1 LPACLPAVGRVAFDG
16 STLRCRA
23 TPEPERGVREKTFS
37 KLYGITAAL
46 ILGCLGSLPAQAQFH
61 GTGCAGQYDISGN
74 AFFTAATLLIPNVV
88 QPGDYVGPW
97 HGRVIHNEGWNSSG
111 DPFTFSVC
119 TDTGQVHSGGTTSR
133 LIPVGA
139 RAPGVNP
146 EPLPFVT
153 DDGYSVYTN
162 TQLQSAGLG
171 FAVRWKASNRWGDEG
186 DWVSPSGTWTGEVFE
201 QSKGLPFWR
210 WTVTRHT
217 NAYAVQGRGQPKN
230 VFLSLSDWNLFL
242 EEYPNPPNDGLW
254 GGYFGIHYDAWVEVR
269 YVAIGPSPQQYDPI
283 NNTLTLNIVRML
295 AMPVR
300 RLRADGWLMRHAI
313 NVKRMPHGTCK
324 TPSGADTFVRTVGF
338 NVHMSELYGDGS
350 GVGTTSQPTDFELTF
365 EVINAAQGVIG
376 LDSTPGNAQGVG
388 IQLRHRGGWFGNA
401 PVQLNQPEDGE
412 SGQVYWR
419 SWDTGINTDQG
430 VTHTIPLSAAVYRT
444 GNVIPGKINASIL
457 VFIQYK

>member
-1 LPACLPAVGRVAFDG
+1 LTSDIFNRYGAV
-16 STLRCRA
+16 
-23 TPEPERGVREKTFS
+23 
-37 KLYGITAAL
+37 AAL
-46 ILGCLGSLPAQAQFH
+46 ILGLGVLPAQAQFH
-61 GTGCAGQYDISGN
+61 GTGCAGHYDLSGEK
-74 AFFTAATLLIPNVV
+74 FFDADTLLIPNVV

-97 HGRVIHNEGWNSSG
+97 YGRYIIPWEGWNSSNS
-111 DPFTFSVC
+111 PITFSVC

-146 EPLPFVT
+146 QPLPFLT

-171 FAVRWKASNRWGDEG
+171 FVVRWKANNHWGDEG
-186 DWVSPSGTWTGEVFE
+186 DWVSPSGVWNGEIFE

-210 WTVTRHT
+210 WSVTNHT
-217 NAYAVQGRGQPKN
+217 NAYSVQGAWGQTPTN
-230 VFLSLSDWNLFL
+230 VFNSLADWNLRM
-242 EEYPNPPNDGLW
+242 EEYPPPGNVNTIPSA
-254 GGYFGIHYDAWVEVR
+254 YFGIHYDAWVEVR

-300 RLRADGWLMRHAI
+300 RLQANGWLMRHNI
-313 NVKRMPHGTCK
+313 FVKRMPYGTCK
-324 TPSGADTFVRTVGF
+324 TPSGSDTFVKVVGF
-338 NVHMSELYGDGS
+338 NVNMSELYGDGS
-350 GVGTTSQPTDFELTF
+350 GVGTTSRPTEFELTF
-365 EVINAAQGVIG
+365 TNCPRTDFGYFFRAPATVEVVNAAQGVVG
-376 LDSTPGNAQGVG
+376 LDSTPGNAKGVG
-388 IQLRHRGGWFGNA
+388 IQLRHRGGGFGNA

-412 SGQVYWR
+412 NGQVYWR
-419 SWDTGINTDQG
+419 AWDTGINTDQG